1 MDVTFPYTCFLYTF
15 YMLKTISILYG
26 LHLFKFPFNS
36 EVTKTKTKTIDDQD
50 QKTDF
55 LHRVKN

>member
-1 MDVTFPYTCFLYTF
+1 
-15 YMLKTISILYG
+15 MLKTISILYG

-50 QKTDF
+50 QKIDF
-55 LHRVKN
+55 LYRVKN